1 MLLLSQTEIKKIF
14 TMRDAIE
21 AVKTAF
27 RMVSEESC
35 EIPLRTAIQAPAHE
49 GCFLFMPA
57 YAPSLDC
64 ASLKVV
70 NIFPRNIDQGIPSAP
85 AQVLLI
91 DGTTGVV
98 SAILDGTHVTRMRTG
113 AASGVAME
121 ALARKD
127 ARKGALIGTG
137 GQAATQLEAM
147 LVVRELEQV
156 MVYDQN
162 PQRCRAFVEQM
173 RQELSAY
180 STEILAAATSDE
192 AVEDADMIITVT
204 PSVKP
209 VFDGTKVKAGATISC
224 VGSYQPHMQELDPA
238 VLPRVSKIYFDC
250 KEAVLSEAGDLIIP
264 LEQGLISEQNF
275 TGEIG
280 DVLRGKLVGREN
292 GDEIIL
298 FETVGVA
305 VQDLV
310 TARRIVDRAQ
320 EAGVGL
326 QWN

>member
-1 MLLLSQTEIKKIF
+1 MLLLSQADMKKIF

-21 AVKTAF
+21 AVKAAF
-27 RMVSEESC
+27 QMVSEGTC
-35 EIPLRTAIQAPAHE
+35 EIPLRTAIQAPAYE

-64 ASLKVV
+64 ASLKVI
-70 NIFPRNIDQGIPSAP
+70 NIFPQNIDRGIPSSP

-113 AASGVAME
+113 AASGAALEV
-121 ALARKD
+121 LARKD

-147 LVVRELEQV
+147 LAVRKLEQV

-162 PQRCRAFVEQM
+162 AQRCKAFVEEM
-173 RQELSAY
+173 RRELAGY
-180 STEILAAATSDE
+180 GTELLAAATSDE

-204 PSVKP
+204 PSSRP

-250 KEAVLSEAGDLIIP
+250 QSAVLAEAGDLIIP
-264 LEQGLISEQNF
+264 LEQGLISEKNF

-280 DVLRGKLVGREN
+280 DVLRGELAGREN
-292 GDEIIL
+292 EEEIIL

-305 VQDLV
+305 AQDLV
-310 TARRIVDRAQ
+310 TAKRIVDRAS

-326 QWN
+326 RWG